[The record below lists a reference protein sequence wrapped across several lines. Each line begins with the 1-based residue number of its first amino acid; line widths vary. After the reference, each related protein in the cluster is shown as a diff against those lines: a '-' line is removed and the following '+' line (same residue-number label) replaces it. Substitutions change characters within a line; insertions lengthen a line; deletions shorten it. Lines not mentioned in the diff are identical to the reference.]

1 MHIKGKQYIKLFLC
15 LLGLSLVPIHTA
27 ALTNITL
34 SPPLEP
40 VPGPV
45 PENCGQEGFSFVN
58 GQLILNPQGAD
69 LSSQPMYLI
78 QNRSDFPQI
87 SLTRKTINSL
97 AAAWTTRI
105 DAGQWSALAL
115 THPQFVVNCFGR
127 KPGAIGYVDCAS
139 VLLVC
144 SYPHAQSSNGAG
156 SHWIA
161 ENSSLLDVL
170 TSVKQHGINLPPQ

>member
-1 MHIKGKQYIKLFLC
+1 MKRKQRMKRFLC
-15 LLGLSLVPIHTA
+15 LAGLLLLPITTI
-27 ALTNITL
+27 ALTVTSL
-34 SPPLEP
+34 SPVLEP

-45 PENCGQEGFSFVN
+45 PENCGQEGVAFVN
-58 GQLILNPQGAD
+58 GQLILSSRGTD
-69 LSSQPMYLI
+69 LASVPMYLI

-87 SLTRKTINSL
+87 SLTRKTLSGIST
-97 AAAWTTRI
+97 AWTARI

-144 SYPHAQSSNGAG
+144 SYPHAKSSSGVG

-161 ENSSLLDVL
+161 ENSSLLNVL
-170 TSVKQHGINLPPQ
+170 TSVEQHGINLPPQ